1 MSGGRRY
8 PFIGFAFIFAV
19 TFSLTANGSD
29 AVYPVRSVLAAY
41 STYGTIPVPVLTEE
55 EMAVLQAGEPV
66 VKTAVESGEGGVSKF
81 GVVGLRVI
89 DSPRL
94 LVWLTAMGVASEPDV
109 RLTRAMLTEPTIGT
123 YVRYQH
129 VNLPWPLRDRHW
141 VIHCEKD
148 TDIAHASDGRFWEHR
163 WQLVEDGEALL
174 PAAINDGRISGL
186 TAKQMSKSVYL
197 PANQGAWS
205 AASVGHDKTLVIA
218 SFDGSLGG
226 MFPDAMVRRF
236 AKIHLREGLNLIA
249 ELSRRAHLEYADSRV
264 IYDGFGRPIS
274 REDVQRAAS
283 ATLTAGRRQRPMMA
297 EQGTESL

>member
-123 YVRYQH
+123 YVR
-129 VNLPWPLRDRHW
+129 
-141 VIHCEKD
+141 
-148 TDIAHASDGRFWEHR
+148 
-163 WQLVEDGEALL
+163 
-174 PAAINDGRISGL
+174 
-186 TAKQMSKSVYL
+186 
-197 PANQGAWS
+197 
-205 AASVGHDKTLVIA
+205 
-218 SFDGSLGG
+218 
-226 MFPDAMVRRF
+226 
-236 AKIHLREGLNLIA
+236 
-249 ELSRRAHLEYADSRV
+249 
-264 IYDGFGRPIS
+264 
-274 REDVQRAAS
+274 
-283 ATLTAGRRQRPMMA
+283 
-297 EQGTESL
+297 